1 MRGLA
6 FVVRRILYAAAVFT
20 AVGFVSF
27 AIVSLLPGDYYTPL
41 EWMIHIYDLDPNLPD
56 ILRAEKGI
64 DKPFVV
70 QFLIWF
76 EGVVLHGDFGFSY
89 RTNGPVGD
97 FVFARG
103 GPAWTTLLVSGPPLI
118 AAWLIGIPLGV
129 ALARIRGRAGRV
141 ILDIAGYPML
151 CIPAYVLGLLIQWFI
166 YKVID
171 PLFVGSGLWG
181 FCGWRYIGQPMSL
194 AKFGS
199 CILHLLP
206 IMFVIG
212 APIAIMVARIMRNS
226 MIDALNRRHVQV
238 ARSKGLSERR
248 ILVRHATRNALNPLI
263 SLFGTMLP
271 TLMMN
276 TIIVGRMFNIPT
288 FGKFLLDTVRLQDQH
303 VVTASLLFYGAI
315 LILGTLISDLGLLWC
330 DPRIRTA

>member
-6 FVVRRILYAAAVFT
+6 FVVLRILYAAAVFT

-226 MIDALNRRHVQV
+226 MIDALNRRDH
-238 ARSKGLSERR
+238 
-248 ILVRHATRNALNPLI
+248 
-263 SLFGTMLP
+263 
-271 TLMMN
+271 
-276 TIIVGRMFNIPT
+276 
-288 FGKFLLDTVRLQDQH
+288 
-303 VVTASLLFYGAI
+303 
-315 LILGTLISDLGLLWC
+315 
-330 DPRIRTA
+330 